1 MTHHEMSKSH
11 SRPYTVCENGSLR
24 IAIDAIPLLVRSAGV
39 KNYLFY
45 WISHLRQL
53 LGDRQVSLFPFLDR
67 LPDLNHEGSVASP
80 AGTLARQGLLYALN
94 LWPNRAWDLIGP
106 RTDIFHTTK
115 LLNPPRRPR
124 LTAHL
129 HDLTCWLLPEFHQ
142 APNVAAEKLFAE
154 RIWKRAAG
162 LIAVSE
168 STRRDA
174 IRILGL
180 NPAIIQVIYPG
191 VPQPFFEATAEDAAS
206 TCRKYGLARP
216 YALYVGT
223 VEPRKNLDRLL
234 DSWQDLPASVRD
246 SFDLVAVGPEGWQ
259 STQTMARLRHPT
271 PGLRYLGYV
280 PEPDLPSL
288 TAGAAVFLY
297 PSLYEG
303 FGFPVAQAMAAGVPV
318 ITSNLSSLPEITG
331 GAAVL
336 IDPRSVAEIRTA
348 LDRLLTSPAT
358 RAQLSQAGRVQ
369 ARRFHWDVCARQSV
383 EFFEKVLGRG

>member
-1 MTHHEMSKSH
+1 M
-11 SRPYTVCENGSLR
+11 R

-39 KNYLFY
+39 KNYFFY
-45 WISHLRQL
+45 WISHLRQI
-53 LGDRQVSLFPFLDR
+53 LGDQQVSLFPFLGR
-67 LPDLNHEGSVASP
+67 LSDLDHEGSI
-80 AGTLARQGLLYALN
+80 AGPMGTFARQGLLYALN

-106 RTDIFHTTK
+106 PTDIFHTTK

-129 HDLTCWLLPEFHQ
+129 HDLTCWLLPELHQ
-142 APNVAAEKLFAE
+142 PPNVAAEKLFAA
-154 RIWKRAAG
+154 RIWKHADG

-180 NPAIIQVIYPG
+180 HPDIVQLIYPG
-191 VPQPFFEATAEDAAS
+191 VAQPFFDATAQGAAA
-206 TCRKYGLARP
+206 TCRKYGLTRP

-234 DSWQDLPASVRD
+234 DSWQDLPASLRD
-246 SFDLVAVGPEGWQ
+246 AFDLVAAGPQGWQ
-259 STQTMARLRHPT
+259 SAATMARLQQPSPALRGLR
-271 PGLRYLGYV
+271 GLRYLGYV

-288 TAGAAVFLY
+288 TAGATVFLY

-318 ITSNLSSLPEITG
+318 ITSNVSSLPEITG
-331 GAAVL
+331 GAAMLV
-336 IDPRSVAEIRTA
+336 DPRSVAEIRAA

-358 RAQLSQAGRVQ
+358 RAQLAEAGRVQ
-369 ARRFHWDVCARQSV
+369 ARRFQWDVCARQSV
-383 EFFEKVLGRG
+383 QFFQQVLGRC

>member
-1 MTHHEMSKSH
+1 MHVP
-11 SRPYTVCENGSLR
+11 RCENGSLR

-39 KNYLFY
+39 KNYFFY
-45 WISHLRQL
+45 WIAHLRQL
-53 LGDRQVSLFPFLDR
+53 LGDDQVSLFPFLNR
-67 LPDLNHEGSVASP
+67 LPDLNHEGSVAGP
-80 AGTLARQGLLYALN
+80 AGTLVRQGLLYALN
-94 LWPNRAWDLIGP
+94 LQPNNAWDWIGP

-129 HDLTCWLLPEFHQ
+129 HDMTCWLLPEFHQ
-142 APNVAAEKLFAE
+142 PANVAAEKHFAE
-154 RIWKRAAG
+154 RIWKRADG

-174 IRILGL
+174 VRILGL
-180 NPAIIQVIYPG
+180 SPEIIQVIYPG
-191 VPQPFFEATAEDAAS
+191 VPQAFFEATGESSAPL
-206 TCRKYGLARP
+206 CRKYGLARP
-216 YALYVGT
+216 YVLYVGT

-234 DSWQDLPASVRD
+234 DSWQGLPVAIRE
-246 SFDLVAVGPEGWQ
+246 SFDLVAAGPEGWQ
-259 STQTMARLRHPT
+259 SAETMARLRSST
-271 PGLRYLGYV
+271 AGVRYLGYV

-331 GAAVL
+331 GAALL
-336 IDPRSVAEIRTA
+336 IDPRSVAEIRAA

-358 RAQLSQAGRVQ
+358 RAQLAQAGRVQ
-369 ARRFHWDVCARQSV
+369 AQRFRWEICARQSV